1 MKKRFCLSLSFEK
14 PMKQLTKSL
23 AQKTQ
28 NFFWTLWL
36 VWNQSIF
43 FSVPNERKKF
53 VLAIRFGVSAGWE
66 REFCG
71 RGWE

>member
-1 MKKRFCLSLSFEK
+1 MSFEK

-28 NFFWTLWL
+28 KFFLDFMACME
-36 VWNQSIF
+36 SIDF
-43 FSVPNERKKF
+43 FSVPNERKKL